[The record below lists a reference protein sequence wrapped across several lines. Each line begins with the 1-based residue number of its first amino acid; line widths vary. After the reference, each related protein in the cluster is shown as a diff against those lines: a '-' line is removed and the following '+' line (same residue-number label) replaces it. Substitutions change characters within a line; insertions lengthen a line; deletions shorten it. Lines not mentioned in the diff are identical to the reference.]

1 MGKKSTQTPS
11 FASGQALAETFNE
24 FFIEKI
30 RKIKCNQDLN
40 NSVFIPDAEPK
51 AISSLE
57 QFDPFAKEEIKA
69 IIMKL
74 SNASCEL
81 DPIPI
86 KLLKLCIDS
95 LLDPITCIV
104 NMSLRHGS
112 FPKSL
117 KHALVRPTL
126 KKHTLDPDT
135 LKNYRPVSNLPTLSK
150 VIEKAVVSRL
160 EPYLSSN
167 MLTEKFQSAYRP
179 GYSTETALVR
189 ITNDI
194 LADLDRRRGVILVM
208 LDLSAAFDTLDYKVL
223 LTRLE
228 QRLGIRGTAL
238 RWFSDYHSGRTQ
250 SVVIDSF
257 VSTPIAVE
265 SGGPQGSVLG
275 AEDYKMYT
283 SPVGDIIR
291 KHGMRYSIYADDSTK
306 YLSFTLED
314 DMDIKRALDTVNRCV
329 TELKNWM
336 TINKLQLNEEKTEVV
351 VFSPRNKPRPNI
363 TTISVCGSVIPVT
376 LSARNIGVILDSSL
390 SMAKHVSNVCSVSMF
405 HLRRIA
411 AIRDYITK
419 SACEKLAHSLIAL
432 VPNTSTN

>member
-1 MGKKSTQTPS
+1 MTRT
-11 FASGQALAETFNE
+11 
-24 FFIEKI
+24 
-30 RKIKCNQDLN
+30 
-40 NSVFIPDAEPK
+40 
-51 AISSLE
+51 
-57 QFDPFAKEEIKA
+57 
-69 IIMKL
+69 
-74 SNASCEL
+74 
-81 DPIPI
+81 
-86 KLLKLCIDS
+86 
-95 LLDPITCIV
+95 
-104 NMSLRHGS
+104 
-112 FPKSL
+112 
-117 KHALVRPTL
+117 
-126 KKHTLDPDT
+126 
-135 LKNYRPVSNLPTLSK
+135 
-150 VIEKAVVSRL
+150 
-160 EPYLSSN
+160 
-167 MLTEKFQSAYRP
+167 YRP

-336 TINKLQLNEEKTEVV
+336 TINKLQLNEDK
-351 VFSPRNKPRPNI
+351 RK
-363 TTISVCGSVIPVT
+363 
-376 LSARNIGVILDSSL
+376 
-390 SMAKHVSNVCSVSMF
+390 
-405 HLRRIA
+405 
-411 AIRDYITK
+411 
-419 SACEKLAHSLIAL
+419 
-432 VPNTSTN
+432 